1 MNPQVVI
8 VVLNWN
14 GLADTL
20 ACLASLAELDYPE
33 REVVVVDNG
42 SSDGSVRAIRERFPM
57 VTVLE
62 NGENLGYTGGN
73 NVGIRYAL
81 EQGADYVFLLN
92 NDTEV
97 DPQMLKRLIEV
108 AESDPGIGVVGPKIL
123 YHSEPETIW
132 SAGGIVEPVGRPV
145 NLGLDERDE
154 GQHDAL
160 REVDWVT
167 GCALLIRSS
176 VVRQIGLLD
185 ERFFIYFEENDWCR
199 RVREAGFKI
208 YYVPTARL
216 WHKIQPRHQAVSPRH
231 VYLMTRNRLLYLS
244 NAHAGMPAILWVIL
258 SEQLRTVAA
267 WSLRRRHRAMRPL
280 RRAVLR
286 GIQDFVWG
294 RFGGP
299 PDDL

>member
-1 MNPQVVI
+1 MKPRVVI

-14 GLADTL
+14 GLTDTL

-33 REVVVVDNG
+33 RKVVVVDNG
-42 SSDGSVRAIRERFPM
+42 STDGSVRAIRERFPT

-62 NGENLGYTGGN
+62 NRENLGYTGGN

-81 EQGADYVFLLN
+81 ERGADYVLLLN

-108 AESDPGIGVVGPKIL
+108 AESDLSIGVVGPKIL
-123 YHSEPETIW
+123 YHSEPEMIW
-132 SAGGIVEPVGRPV
+132 SAGGIVVPVGKPM
-145 NLGLDERDE
+145 NLGLDERDA
-154 GQHDAL
+154 GQHDVL

-167 GCALLIRSS
+167 GCVLLIRSS
-176 VVRQIGLLD
+176 VVREIGLLD
-185 ERFFIYFEENDWCR
+185 ERFFAYFEENDWCW

>member
-1 MNPQVVI
+1 
-8 VVLNWN
+8 VL
-14 GLADTL
+14 DSL
-20 ACLASLAELDYPE
+20 ACLDYPNYQII
-33 REVVVVDNG
+33 VVDNG
-42 SSDGSVRAIRERFPM
+42 STGGEAAELRARYPSA
-57 VTVLE
+57 VVLE
-62 NGENLGYTGGN
+62 AGTNLGFTGGN
-73 NVGIRYAL
+73 NVAIRYAL

-108 AESDPGIGVVGPKIL
+108 AESDPGVGVVGPKIL

-160 REVDWVT
+160 KKVEWVT

-185 ERFFIYFEENDWCR
+185 ERFFIYFEESDWCR

-216 WHKIQPRHQAVSPRH
+216 WHKIQPRQQAASLRH

-244 NAHAGMPAILWVIL
+244 NARAGMPAILWVIL

-267 WSLRRRHRAMRPL
+267 WSLRSRHKAVRPL
-280 RRAVLR
+280 RRAILR
-286 GIQDFVWG
+286 GVQDYFRG
-294 RFGGP
+294 KFGGP
-299 PDDL
+299 PADL